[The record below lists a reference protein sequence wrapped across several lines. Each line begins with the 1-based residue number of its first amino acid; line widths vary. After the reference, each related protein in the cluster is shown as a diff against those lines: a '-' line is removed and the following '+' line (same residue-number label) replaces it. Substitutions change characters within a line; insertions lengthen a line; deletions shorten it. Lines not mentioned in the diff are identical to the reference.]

1 MSISVFFCE
10 IKRRMDSLLIA
21 WNRVLHR
28 SEYDSRYLSI
38 ALPAAWEGLLMIL
51 LSNADLIMVG
61 RLGTAAVAAVSI
73 FTQPRMML
81 LTLSRSL
88 AAVLT
93 LLAARHYGRQ
103 EPASAGSLMKQTLFF
118 WGILLAIAHLLFYHC
133 LADILIWMGAENSY
147 LPEALRYA
155 EIALLAVFFSSMTV
169 ILQAVPLGF
178 GETAVVLWINL
189 RGNIL
194 NIIASAIL
202 IFGIGPFSALGVQGA
217 AIGTVLGAACSL
229 AETVLFLQRK
239 HLFKGEFLPTRAYF
253 RQFLPVFGGVFSE
266 QGCERIGMVL
276 YTRMAAELG
285 TISYAVHA
293 ICMNFCDF
301 YYSFAGGLGKANM
314 ALAGQTCGKRD
325 FKAWKHYL
333 SSGMR
338 WGLIFSILSFIL
350 TFLLREEIFSIY
362 SEDGDALALGTTILI
377 MVAAVSF
384 PEAHAMI
391 CSGVL
396 RGSGKTTQ
404 VAVYSFLSITLFRP
418 LITAFFLYYMGWG
431 LMGAW
436 LALALDQTVR
446 AVCSHFLVW
455 RILSQEK
462 ENFF

>member
-61 RLGTAAVAAVSI
+61 KLGTAAVAAVSI
-73 FTQPRMML
+73 FTQPRMIL

-155 EIALLAVFFSSMTV
+155 GIALLAVFLSSMTV

-178 GETAVVLWINL
+178 GETAAVLWTNL

-194 NIIASAIL
+194 NIIVSAIL
-202 IFGIGPFSALGVQGA
+202 IFDFRSRALPCPGGTGSSHRNRSGSSLLPGRNSAVSAAKASVQGG
-217 AIGTVLGAACSL
+217 ISSNPR
-229 AETVLFLQRK
+229 LFQ
-239 HLFKGEFLPTRAYF
+239 
-253 RQFLPVFGGVFSE
+253 
-266 QGCERIGMVL
+266 
-276 YTRMAAELG
+276 
-285 TISYAVHA
+285 
-293 ICMNFCDF
+293 
-301 YYSFAGGLGKANM
+301 
-314 ALAGQTCGKRD
+314 
-325 FKAWKHYL
+325 
-333 SSGMR
+333 
-338 WGLIFSILSFIL
+338 
-350 TFLLREEIFSIY
+350 
-362 SEDGDALALGTTILI
+362 
-377 MVAAVSF
+377 AVS
-384 PEAHAMI
+384 ARIWRSVQRA
-391 CSGVL
+391 
-396 RGSGKTTQ
+396 
-404 VAVYSFLSITLFRP
+404 
-418 LITAFFLYYMGWG
+418 G
-431 LMGAW
+431 L
-436 LALALDQTVR
+436 
-446 AVCSHFLVW
+446 
-455 RILSQEK
+455 
-462 ENFF
+462 